1 MVSSEHALSP
11 SLRMFRYELERARE
25 LLEGGEWAEAHAA
38 LLSLRERARAEGLE
52 SAQLLHGLGV
62 AAAGCGDFAAGVQ
75 HLLAAVCM
83 DPLCEGF
90 RASLDRVLLRIRLA
104 LLEPACTEAP
114 ALYALLEQAH
124 AADDQAHTALMRHL
138 LRAGRTEEVRAH
150 LAAARTFGVG
160 GSGAG
165 RTALA

>member
-1 MVSSEHALSP
+1 MVPSEYALSP

-25 LLEGGEWAEAHAA
+25 LLDGGEWAEARAA
-38 LLSLRERARAEGLE
+38 LQSLGERARAEGME

-62 AAAGCGDFAAGVQ
+62 AAAGCGDHAAAVQ

-83 DPLCEGF
+83 DPLCESF
-90 RASLDRVLLRIRLA
+90 RASLDREVLRVRLA
-104 LLEPACTEAP
+104 LLEPSCAEAP

-124 AADDQAHTALMRHL
+124 AADDQAHAALMRHL
-138 LRAGRTEEVRAH
+138 LRAGGVDEARGH
-150 LAAARTFGVG
+150 LAAVRPFGPG
-160 GSGAG
+160 GAGAG